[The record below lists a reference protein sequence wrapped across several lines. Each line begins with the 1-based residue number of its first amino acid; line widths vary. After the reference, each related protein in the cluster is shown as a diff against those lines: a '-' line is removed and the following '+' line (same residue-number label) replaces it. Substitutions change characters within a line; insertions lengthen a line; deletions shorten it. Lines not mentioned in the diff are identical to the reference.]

1 MRAAKRS
8 VRARKSSPHFTRLF
22 SPLPARDPFRTFE
35 PTQTPPQAPCN
46 PLMEA
51 RMLASGRAVALARPG
66 GGAPARAAAA
76 RPAVALPNP
85 RAAAAPPTRAIAPP
99 STEYDESPVKMQI
112 GDGVSIGEFSMAERG
127 ARGAGRG
134 ELVSR
139 EEGGPGARLTGLP
152 VRSSAEPGG
161 RRVAA
166 LAASCSPARPPV
178 RNGPG
183 WALVLAHRPSAGG
196 RRGGAKARPFMG
208 RRRRA
213 VAQGVAFG
221 AIGRR
226 TAAPRPPAPPPTPPL
241 VWGGLRAT
249 CGVARGRL
257 ARPGKGWGGRQAVS
271 AVPRSGRGSATRP
284 DLDPLSHPFFGCP
297 ARRRPPR

>member
-139 EEGGPGARLTGLP
+139 EEGRVLVLLAYPFARA
-152 VRSSAEPGG
+152 R
-161 RRVAA
+161 
-166 LAASCSPARPPV
+166 SPAGGVLLPSSPP
-178 RNGPG
+178 
-183 WALVLAHRPSAGG
+183 A
-196 RRGGAKARPFMG
+196 ARPDLQSGMGQAVHSFWRIGRVRAVGVAGPRPALSMG

-284 DLDPLSHPFFGCP
+284 DLDPLPHPFFGCP